1 MTLTKL
7 LWVCTCV
14 FMIFLSL
21 CFLRLLNILGS
32 EVDILIRWVSAIS
45 LILLGV
51 FVGVFI
57 SKKQMQVRAMLIP
70 FLLFALG
77 FLAAPFVV
85 VGVLMLVENTFS
97 IRINPLIFGMSI
109 AVYLLL
115 YMGLWF
121 WLKRKGRVK
130 FRNNEQFTIL
140 TADRYQFD
148 SFNRRFIS
156 MVPKIKAKQR
166 CVF

>member
-14 FMIFLSL
+14 FMISLFLL
-21 CFLRLLNILGS
+21 FLRLLNVLGS
-32 EVDILIRWVSAIS
+32 EADIFIRWVSAIS

-57 SKKQMQVRAMLIP
+57 SKKQMPVRAMLVP
-70 FLLFALG
+70 FLLFPLG

-85 VGVLMLVENTFS
+85 VGVLMLVENASS
-97 IRINPLIFGMSI
+97 IRINPIMFGI
-109 AVYLLL
+109 GITVYLLL

-121 WLKRKGRVK
+121 WIKKKGVVK
-130 FRNNEQFTIL
+130 F
-140 TADRYQFD
+140 
-148 SFNRRFIS
+148 
-156 MVPKIKAKQR
+156 
-166 CVF
+166 